1 LISSF
6 AQAFLYWDKVFRF
19 LEERIMLRL
28 LVADDHAIVRQGLKM
43 ILTEEFSSLVFGEA
57 RNSQELLGQLRKNQ
71 WDIVVLDITMPG
83 RSGLDVLK
91 EVRQLYPKLPVL
103 VLSMHPEDQF
113 AIRVLKAGASGYMTK
128 ENVPEEVVKA
138 IRKVIGGGRY
148 VSPFLAEKLAF
159 DLQTDA
165 ERAPHEALSD
175 REYQVMCMIAS
186 GKTVKEIGDE
196 LALSIKTISTYR
208 TRILDKLNMKT
219 NAELTH
225 YAVKNNLVD

>member
-1 LISSF
+1 
-6 AQAFLYWDKVFRF
+6 
-19 LEERIMLRL
+19 MLRV

-43 ILTEEFSSLVFGEA
+43 ILTEEFASLVFGEA
-57 RNSQELLGQLRKNQ
+57 RNGPELLAQLYKNQ

-91 EVRQLYPKLPVL
+91 ELRQLYPKMPVL

-113 AIRVLKAGASGYMTK
+113 AVRMLKAGASGYLTK

-138 IRKVIGGGRY
+138 IRKVIAGGRY
-148 VSPFLAEKLAF
+148 VSASLAEKLAF
-159 DLQTDA
+159 DLRPDA
-165 ERAPHEALSD
+165 ERPPHEALSD
-175 REYQVMCMIAS
+175 REYQVLCMIAS

-196 LALSIKTISTYR
+196 LMLSIKTISTYR
-208 TRILDKLNMKT
+208 TRVLEKLNMKT